1 MRNIFK
7 RRLIVD
13 GTGHTVHSN
22 SERLTDNGSDRLNY
36 THRQAVIWCPSCRH
50 PIMDVSELTGRCD
63 YCGIKTCCSHCQTH
77 CHVCA
82 RRLCGSCR
90 RGFVGSRIFTVC
102 PICLIKLRQRQY
114 FEDQMLVRRAALQ
127 NWALRQ
133 RQVNYIHALR
143 LQAARSRMLG
153 QIQAS
158 RIRTSGQLAV
168 LREINRIKL
177 ALAKLRFF
185 NGRSV

>member
-7 RRLIVD
+7 RRIIVD
-13 GTGHTVHSN
+13 PTGHTMHGN
-22 SERLTDNGSDRLNY
+22 SERLTDNGRNRLNY
-36 THRQAVIWCPSCRH
+36 TQRQQAIWCPNCRR
-50 PIMDVSELTGRCD
+50 PITDISELTGRCD
-63 YCGIKTCCSHCQTH
+63 YCRMRTCCERCQTY
-77 CHVCA
+77 CRICT
-82 RRLCGSCR
+82 RRLCGNCR

-102 PICLIKLRQRQY
+102 PVCLVKLQQRQYLEDQMLARKVAIENWSLRQRQINY
-114 FEDQMLVRRAALQ
+114 
-127 NWALRQ
+127 
-133 RQVNYIHALR
+133 VNSLR
-143 LQAARSRMLG
+143 LQAERARMIG

-158 RIRTSGQLAV
+158 RIRTSGQLAA